1 MAMNMEAMLK
11 ITANVAG
18 ENNIRRLGNSMQGLE
33 GRIKNA
39 SMATNLLY
47 TGLKSLAAVAVTGGV
62 VALAKS
68 AIDLADD
75 MRDLSQRTGVG
86 KFKVAAELS
95 GSSLEGVA
103 KGLTFLN
110 KNMVAAATGTEAAA
124 AAFKTIGV
132 ATTEAD
138 GTLRKADKVF
148 LDVADRF
155 AQLRDGPEKAALAIK
170 IFGKSGAELI
180 PILNLGSKEIQ
191 RFGLGIGPDFANK
204 ADAFNDQLG
213 LMKAQTTV
221 LTVQIGSALLP
232 VMSGLVSVVTQA
244 ITFLGN
250 LASEFYTAIGGA
262 AGLQQVAAGLIKT
275 MVVLGGVTAGVFI
288 ATNIT
293 NFTKA
298 LGALRGLMLGL
309 LSIER
314 ATLAVQTARAA
325 VLSLIAGLQTPGP
338 AQAKALGVI
347 GGGAVGLGLAVSLG
361 KLIDDLMKKIGTGIQ
376 GVLTMPNIPTPPP
389 GTTPDLSG
397 LRTGTKPKKEADMS
411 ERMYRLRLQLN
422 DAEIKGE
429 NLKAIGL
436 RFDIAALK
444 YEESKLKTRQDAIEL
459 ADAEKSKLQ
468 AYGDVAAEIGSSIA
482 RDFLK
487 RNELQQNYQTTIED
501 LQIQAGLLT
510 AEEIRQLDIK
520 RTYQGILEKLPDLTE
535 KQKQKILELV
545 QASKALKEV
554 DFGKA
559 FKESLQDAY
568 KSATNLGAQLGGF
581 VASGIDKLTNSIVE
595 LATTG
600 KASFQELA
608 ATALKELGSI
618 FLKYALFKAL
628 FGIFPGLQI
637 GLAATGGATG
647 PNSAAPLK
655 KFASGGVMS
664 GNGIVPM
671 RRYANGGIARSP
683 EVALYGERGPEA
695 YVPLP
700 DGRTIPVKIQQR
712 NDVLNRYKQ
721 GGGGMNTSPTGM
733 MASDDLSS
741 VQPGG
746 AIDVRY
752 TVERINSVDYV
763 TADQFQRGMQQ
774 AASQGAARGEQR
786 ALATLRQNTTQRRRI
801 GL

>member
-86 KFKVAAELS
+86 VETLGQFKVAAELS

-124 AAFKTIGV
+124 AAFKTVGV
-132 ATTEAD
+132 STTEAD

-170 IFGKSGAELI
+170 IFGKAGAELI

-191 RFGLGIGPDFANK
+191 RFGLGIGPDFADK

-232 VMSGLVSVVTQA
+232 VMSGLVSIFTQA
-244 ITFLGN
+244 ITFVGN
-250 LASEFYTAIGGA
+250 LAGEFYKAIGGA

-275 MVVLGGVTAGVFI
+275 MVVLTGVTAGVFI

-298 LGALRGLMLGL
+298 LVALRGVMLGL
-309 LSIER
+309 LSLER

-347 GGGAVGLGLAVSLG
+347 GGGAVGLGLAVSLS
-361 KLIDDLMKKIGTGIQ
+361 KLIDDLMKKIGTGIS
-376 GVLTMPNIPTPPP
+376 GALTMPNIPTPPP

-397 LRTGTKPKKEADMS
+397 LRTGDGGKKKADDEAKRRRDALLDSANALKQSRAELQIEREMDPMRKIQLEYAEKRRVVIANADKALREALSGEQQANIQRTRSVEIQKLQVQETNALIEKFKELKGAGFEAGMSGELFYVSVEKTTSAMEDFRAGLGSYIESIGTLGANLSNVTQTAFKGLEDAIVSLTTTGTFNFQQFAQSIIEETTRMVTRMLIIAPLLRSLQSLFPGGGGGGLLGVASSLSKTVGFGVNAMGNVYAQNGIQKFARGGIVDKPTMFPFA
-411 ERMYRLRLQLN
+411 
-422 DAEIKGE
+422 KG
-429 NLKAIGL
+429 IGL
-436 RFDIAALK
+436 
-444 YEESKLKTRQDAIEL
+444 
-459 ADAEKSKLQ
+459 
-468 AYGDVAAEIGSSIA
+468 
-482 RDFLK
+482 
-487 RNELQQNYQTTIED
+487 
-501 LQIQAGLLT
+501 
-510 AEEIRQLDIK
+510 
-520 RTYQGILEKLPDLTE
+520 
-535 KQKQKILELV
+535 
-545 QASKALKEV
+545 
-554 DFGKA
+554 
-559 FKESLQDAY
+559 
-568 KSATNLGAQLGGF
+568 
-581 VASGIDKLTNSIVE
+581 
-595 LATTG
+595 
-600 KASFQELA
+600 
-608 ATALKELGSI
+608 
-618 FLKYALFKAL
+618 
-628 FGIFPGLQI
+628 
-637 GLAATGGATG
+637 
-647 PNSAAPLK
+647 
-655 KFASGGVMS
+655 M
-664 GNGIVPM
+664 
-671 RRYANGGIARSP
+671 
-683 EVALYGERGPEA
+683 GEAGPEA
-695 YVPLP
+695 IMPLRRGR
-700 DGRTIPVKIQQR
+700 DGRLGVQAT
-712 NDVLNRYKQ
+712 N
-721 GGGGMNTSPTGM
+721 GGGGV
-733 MASDDLSS
+733 S
-741 VQPGG
+741 VVVNVDAGGSNVQGNNNQAGQLGKAVGAAVQAELIKQRRPGG
-746 AIDVRY
+746 L
-752 TVERINSVDYV
+752 
-763 TADQFQRGMQQ
+763 
-774 AASQGAARGEQR
+774 
-786 ALATLRQNTTQRRRI
+786 LA
-801 GL
+801 